1 MSSQHKD
8 TTSQHNYLTCDCRN
22 MPSYHLKND
31 VDLVL
36 NKLEFPFCLRSF
48 ESSPDSGSEE
58 GDNYDNDNDED
69 GHRTKF
75 T

>member
-1 MSSQHKD
+1 
-8 TTSQHNYLTCDCRN
+8 
-22 MPSYHLKND
+22 MPSYHLKID

-36 NKLEFPFCLRSF
+36 NKLEFPFCLRSVK
-48 ESSPDSGSEE
+48 SSPDSGSEE
-58 GDNYDNDNDED
+58 EDNYDNDNDED

>member
-1 MSSQHKD
+1 
-8 TTSQHNYLTCDCRN
+8 